1 MGIKFVFPTCS
12 FTEKAYFV
20 VAVDH
25 DSLELGLG
33 RKWKRCYL
41 IHGFRDLV
49 KTTLKLSHLSVPK

>member
-25 DSLELGLG
+25 DSMELGLRR
-33 RKWKRCYL
+33 RKEIIL
-41 IHGFRDLV
+41 LV
-49 KTTLKLSHLSVPK
+49 TNS